1 MSRYKVDRKRGTSHG
16 TQGLKT
22 NTGAVEVPA
31 ITNLSWVQERF
42 AKTVTNLLILLSV
55 LAEGVILI
63 MVAEDSM
70 SIRVFK

>member
-1 MSRYKVDRKRGTSHG
+1 VSRYKAGCEQVTSHG

-22 NTGAVEVPA
+22 GPGAVAVQA

-55 LAEGVILI
+55 LGAALIYLIFKIL
-63 MVAEDSM
+63 
-70 SIRVFK
+70 